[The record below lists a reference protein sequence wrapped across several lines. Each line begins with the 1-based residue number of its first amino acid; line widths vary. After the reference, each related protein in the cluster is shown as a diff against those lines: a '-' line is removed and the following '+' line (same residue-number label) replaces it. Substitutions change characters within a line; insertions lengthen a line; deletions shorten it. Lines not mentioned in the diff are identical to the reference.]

1 MKSVVP
7 VTPSNQADSATLIRL
22 AQRLGI
28 ANCAVVLCTACLD
41 GYPGNYTPVLMPA
54 EMTQSQRLQ
63 SMNQIGQQVY
73 LDTRWRYKLT
83 DVCELKVTSGGLF
96 SRESKVISLKQG
108 VVVKSVDPS
117 DKTHDV
123 HIKALNTSANELHP
137 LLETANWSDAVSLFT
152 LATQVQ
158 RDCLKVS
165 DA

>member
-1 MKSVVP
+1 
-7 VTPSNQADSATLIRL
+7 
-22 AQRLGI
+22 
-28 ANCAVVLCTACLD
+28 
-41 GYPGNYTPVLMPA
+41 MPA